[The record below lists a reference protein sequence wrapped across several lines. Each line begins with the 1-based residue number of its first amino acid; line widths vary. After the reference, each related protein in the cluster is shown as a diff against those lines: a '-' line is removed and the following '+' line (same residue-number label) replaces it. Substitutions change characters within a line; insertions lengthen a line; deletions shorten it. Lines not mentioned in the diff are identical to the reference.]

1 MSYWI
6 TSLGLIAFGFLGTF
20 SIGRPFFLVGLAML
34 VLGPVRR
41 RPALFWPPL
50 LAVVAYNAA
59 YWAVAPLYCTATEAV
74 GGPSTTVCSSV
85 LGINYSGTGSYNP
98 SLDPANM
105 AGLLLAALAFV
116 AVLAAMILKRRSE
129 RDVSAP

>member
-1 MSYWI
+1 MGYWI
-6 TSLGLIAFGFLGTF
+6 TSLGLIAFGFVGMF

-41 RPALFWPPL
+41 RPTLLWPPL
-50 LAVVAYNAA
+50 LAVVAYNVG
-59 YWAVAPLYCTATEAV
+59 YWVVAPLYCTATEAV

-85 LGINYSGTGSYNP
+85 LGINYSGSGTYNP

-105 AGLLLAALAFV
+105 AGLLLATVVFV
-116 AVLAAMILKRRSE
+116 VVLVAIISKRQSE

>member
-1 MSYWI
+1 MGYWI
-6 TSLGLIAFGFLGTF
+6 TSLGLIAFGFLGAF

-50 LAVVAYNAA
+50 LAVVAYNVG
-59 YWAVAPLYCTATEAV
+59 YWAVAPLYCTATEVV

-85 LGINYSGTGSYNP
+85 LGINYSGSGTYNP

-105 AGLLLAALAFV
+105 AGLLLAAIAFV
-116 AVLAAMILKRRSE
+116 GVLAAIILKRRSE
-129 RDVSAP
+129 RDVPAP

>member
-1 MSYWI
+1 MGYWI
-6 TSLGLIAFGFLGTF
+6 TSLGLIALGFLGAL

-41 RPALFWPPL
+41 RPMIFWPPL
-50 LAVVAYNAA
+50 LAVVAYN
-59 YWAVAPLYCTATEAV
+59 VLYCTATEAV
-74 GGPSTTVCSSV
+74 GSPSTTTCSNV
-85 LGINYSGTGSYNP
+85 LGINYSGSGLYNP

-105 AGLLLAALAFV
+105 AGLLLAGVVFV
-116 AVLAAMILKRRSE
+116 GGLVAIILKRHSE

>member
-1 MSYWI
+1 
-6 TSLGLIAFGFLGTF
+6 
-20 SIGRPFFLVGLAML
+20 ML

-74 GGPSTTVCSSV
+74 GGLSTTVCSSV
-85 LGINYSGTGSYNP
+85 LGINYSGTGSDNP
-98 SLDPANM
+98 WLDPANM
-105 AGLLLAALAFV
+105 AGLLLAALAFIV
-116 AVLAAMILKRRSE
+116 VLAAMILTRRSE
-129 RDVSAP
+129 RDVSTP